1 MSGEQRATPETPAT
15 GLTAHDVSWS
25 VKGTVIVDGIHLHGR
40 QGEITGLLGPN
51 GSGKT
56 TLLRAIARLSKP
68 DRGVVHLGGTD
79 LATLRRRDLART
91 LAVVQQHAGTDL
103 DVTVLDVV
111 LLGRT
116 PYRSA
121 LQGDS
126 IQDRA
131 LALDALEQV
140 DMVDFAAR
148 KWATLSG
155 GEQQRVHLARALTQ
169 QPALLVLDE
178 PTNHLDIAHALSLLA
193 LVRHA
198 GLTTIA
204 ALHDLNLAAMFCDH
218 LVVLH
223 HGRVVASGAPKDVL
237 TPELLHEVYDVKAE
251 VARHPQSGRPLLTFH
266 PPEPRRRSA
275 GSAMGDGHAQEP
287 SPQDGPPADCP
298 PADGPPADCARQ
310 TFRQV
315 V

>member
-1 MSGEQRATPETPAT
+1 MSDTTVTAAAAD
-15 GLTAHDVSWS
+15 GLTARDLSWS
-25 VKGTVIVDGIHLHGR
+25 VKGTVIVDGIHMHGGR
-40 QGEITGLLGPN
+40 GEITGLLGPN

-79 LATLRRRDLART
+79 LATLRRRDLARQ

-126 IQDRA
+126 EQDRA
-131 LALDALEQV
+131 LALDALQQV
-140 DMVDFAAR
+140 DMVEFATR

-169 QPALLVLDE
+169 QPELLVLDE

-218 LVVLH
+218 LVVLQR
-223 HGRVVASGAPKDVL
+223 GRVVASGAPHDVL
-237 TPELLHEVYDVKAE
+237 TPQLLREVYDVEADIGT
-251 VARHPQSGRPLLTFH
+251 HPRTGRPLLTFH
-266 PPEPRRRSA
+266 PPEPADSAARR
-275 GSAMGDGHAQEP
+275 
-287 SPQDGPPADCP
+287 
-298 PADGPPADCARQ
+298 ARQ
-310 TFRQV
+310 AARQGV
-315 V
+315 IA

>member
-1 MSGEQRATPETPAT
+1 MTTTAEPPTATSG
-15 GLTAHDVSWS
+15 GLRVDDVSWS
-25 VKGTVIVDGIHLHGR
+25 VKGTVIVDGIELQGR
-40 QGEITGLLGPN
+40 PGEITGLLGPN

-56 TLLRAIARLSKP
+56 TLLRAIARLTRP
-68 DRGVVHLGGTD
+68 DRGVVLLGGTD
-79 LATLRRRDLART
+79 LSSLRRRDLARK
-91 LAVVQQHAGTDL
+91 LAVVEQHSGTDL

-126 IQDRA
+126 EHDRV
-131 LALDALEQV
+131 LALDALDQV
-140 DMVDFAAR
+140 DMLDLAGR
-148 KWATLSG
+148 KWTTLSG
-155 GEQQRVHLARALTQ
+155 GEKQRVQLARALTQ

-218 LVVLH
+218 LVVLNR
-223 HGRVVASGAPKDVL
+223 GRLVAAGAPAEVL
-237 TPELLHEVYDVKAE
+237 TPDLLREVYEVDADVS
-251 VARHPQSGRPLLTFH
+251 RHPQTGRPLLTFH
-266 PPEPRRRSA
+266 PPSPRSN
-275 GSAMGDGHAQEP
+275 GTGHTTPGVA
-287 SPQDGPPADCP
+287 
-298 PADGPPADCARQ
+298 
-310 TFRQV
+310 T
-315 V
+315 